1 MAFHLGFELPLRA
14 SRSTGSAAAPWG
26 LDPER
31 SQLTPD
37 EAGIIKKQIRKNAEV
52 IHSYVQ
58 RIDLFVN
65 REKYPKQE
73 SFVQKIR
80 ERMFLLMEENDTF
93 RRLLWRHLQGEVP
106 RTPIPVAE

>member
-1 MAFHLGFELPLRA
+1 MAFHLGFELPLRP
-14 SRSTGSAAAPWG
+14 SRSAGPGTGRWD

-37 EAGIIKKQIRKNAEV
+37 EAEIVKKQIRKNAEV
-52 IHSYVQ
+52 ISSYVR

-65 REKYPKQE
+65 QEKYPRQE

-80 ERMFLLMEENDTF
+80 DRMFLLMEENDTF
-93 RRLLWRHLQGEVP
+93 RRLLWRHLQGEV
-106 RTPIPVAE
+106 RTAPTPVAE